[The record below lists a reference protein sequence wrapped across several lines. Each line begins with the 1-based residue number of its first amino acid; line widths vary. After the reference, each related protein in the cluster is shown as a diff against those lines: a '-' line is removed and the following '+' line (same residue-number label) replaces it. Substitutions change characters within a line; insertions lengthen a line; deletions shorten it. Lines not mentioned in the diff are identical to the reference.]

1 MTSRKKTRKVRL
13 DDVKVY
19 NVTLTCLH
27 AFVSSV

>member
-13 DDVKVY
+13 DDVEVY

-27 AFVSSV
+27 AYVSSV